1 MCNLSIRHKR
11 LFLTRITNNN
21 RKHMPA
27 AWEKVV
33 PCWNHSELSNINLMA
48 KDIGIAMRFPMAE
61 KLPQDNGERF
71 FSEHMKL
78 VEPLKQRHIGDQCQC
93 NACVSSVQQ
102 QQQQQQPTTTTNN
115 QQQQQNQQNSKQN
128 SKRSNGFRIQLS
140 TQSLHLFQWQWHQ
153 HLIRF
158 FPIPGCSSRCRS
170 IAFHNN
176 QQLAAANTCIG

>member
-11 LFLTRITNNN
+11 LLLTRITNNN

-71 FSEHMKL
+71 FSECMKL

-93 NACVSSVQQ
+93 NACANSVQQQ
-102 QQQQQQPTTTTNN
+102 QQQQQQPTTNNNNKTNRTAN
-115 QQQQQNQQNSKQN
+115 RTANDPTDFESNCQPNPST
-128 SKRSNGFRIQLS
+128 SSNGNGTNI
-140 TQSLHLFQWQWHQ
+140 
-153 HLIRF
+153 
-158 FPIPGCSSRCRS
+158 
-170 IAFHNN
+170 
-176 QQLAAANTCIG
+176 